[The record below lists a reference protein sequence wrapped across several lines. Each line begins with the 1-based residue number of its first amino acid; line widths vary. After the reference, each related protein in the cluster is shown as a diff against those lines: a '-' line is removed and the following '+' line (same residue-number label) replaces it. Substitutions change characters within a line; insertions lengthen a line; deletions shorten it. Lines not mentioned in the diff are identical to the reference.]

1 MLSQSNF
8 ELASILK
15 TLIPISNLTK
25 DNIELIVSGSSVK
38 AVSKGNIV
46 FSEGDND
53 DYAFYLLKGELILI
67 STDNTDFRI
76 YSETDGARYPLAQF
90 QPRQYTA
97 SAVEDSLIL
106 CIDKTLLDSLLIG
119 NDADIVR
126 CDSGL
131 EVNDIGND
139 EDEDWM
145 TRILQS
151 PLYTNISVENI
162 QKIFSKIES
171 IDVSEGDVIVNQ
183 GDNGDY
189 YYIIQSGRCQISR
202 KPTPTAQDINLA
214 QIREG
219 DAFGE
224 EAIIANTKR
233 NASVAMLTDGRL
245 MRLSKDDFVEL
256 ILFSI
261 LQKVDFETAQ
271 AIEDKGAIWLDVRY
285 PDEYQDYSLEG
296 SINIPLNL
304 LRLQVGKLDRSK
316 QYITCCDSGSRCS
329 IAAFILAQHG
339 YDVYQL
345 NSGLKVHFRHVDKD
359 QTEIIKIDD
368 LSSADILP
376 FKTNDTA
383 DEKFTERDNVIH
395 DELNGL
401 RQELESIRGKFKEIL
416 HIKDIASEIKNSVVE
431 LTDKKFKEQREKINL
446 QTQNT
451 NKLIQQAKKMHDDI
465 EQERQSIYKVV
476 AIQQQKHE
484 AAVAHF
490 QAEINKRFL
499 EEEKKMQAFYSWKA
513 NEIEK
518 IKNMQQAAE
527 AEYIK
532 IKTVKKEEQD
542 AQRQPPQ
549 NHGLNDDLKK
559 WLAEQVKNESSPL
572 NMELSKAKS
581 RIVQQ
586 ADIRYKKAKQTSKIH
601 DKTLSVEIDVLL
613 KDSNK

>member
-1 MLSQSNF
+1 MTSQSNI

-15 TLIPISNLTK
+15 TLIPISNLSK
-25 DNIELIVSGSSVK
+25 DNIELIVSSSSVK
-38 AVSKGNIV
+38 SVPKGNTV

-53 DYAFYLLKGELILI
+53 DYAFYLLKGELKLI

-90 QPRQYTA
+90 QPRQFTA
-97 SAVEDSLIL
+97 RAEDDSSIL
-106 CIDKTLLDSLLIG
+106 CIDKTLLDTLLIG
-119 NDADIVR
+119 NDADISTTN
-126 CDSGL
+126 SGL
-131 EVNDIGND
+131 EVNDIVND

-171 IDVSEGDVIVNQ
+171 IDVREGDIIVNQ
-183 GDNGDY
+183 GDDGDY
-189 YYIIQSGRCQISR
+189 YYIIQFGRCQISR
-202 KPTPTAQDINLA
+202 KPTPIAQDINLA

-233 NASVAMLTDGRL
+233 NASVTMLTDGRL

-256 ILFSI
+256 ILYSI
-261 LQKVDFETAQ
+261 LQKVDFETAL
-271 AIEDKGAIWLDVRY
+271 AIEEKGAIWLDVRY
-285 PDEYQDYSLEG
+285 PDEYQDYSIED
-296 SINIPLNL
+296 SINIPLNI

-316 QYITCCDSGSRCS
+316 QYITCCDTGSRCS
-329 IAAFILAQHG
+329 IAAYILAQHG

-345 NSGLKVHFRHVDKD
+345 NSGLKAHFRHVDKD
-359 QTEIIKIDD
+359 QTEIIKTDD
-368 LSSADILP
+368 ISSADILP
-376 FKTNDTA
+376 FKKNDHS
-383 DEKFTERDNVIH
+383 DENIIY
-395 DELNGL
+395 DELKGL
-401 RQELESIRGKFKEIL
+401 RQELESMRGKFKDIL
-416 HIKDIASEIKNSVVE
+416 HIKDIASEIKKSVID
-431 LTDKKFKEQREKINL
+431 LTHKKFKEQREKINL

-451 NKLIQQAKKMHDDI
+451 NKLIQQAKKIHEDI

-476 AIQQQKHE
+476 EIQQQKHE
-484 AAVAHF
+484 ETVAHL
-490 QAEINKRFL
+490 QAEIDKRFL

-518 IKNMQQAAE
+518 IRNMKQAAE

-532 IKTVKKEEQD
+532 LKSVEKSD
-542 AQRQPPQ
+542 RDNQRQPAQ
-549 NHGLNDDLKK
+549 DHVLNDDLKE

-572 NMELSKAKS
+572 NKELRKAKG

-586 ADIRYKKAKQTSKIH
+586 ADMRYKKAKQITKRH
-601 DKTLSVEIDVLL
+601 DQFLSAEIDVLL

>member
-1 MLSQSNF
+1 MVLHSNI
-8 ELASILK
+8 ELTSILK
-15 TLIPISNLTK
+15 TLIPISNLSK
-25 DNIELIVSGSSVK
+25 DNIELIVSSSSLK

-53 DYAFYLLKGELILI
+53 DYAFYLLKGELKLI

-97 SAVEDSLIL
+97 KAEEDSLIL
-106 CIDKTLLDSLLIG
+106 CIDKTLLDSLLID
-119 NDADIVR
+119 NDADIIN
-126 CDSGL
+126 CNSGL

-162 QKIFSKIES
+162 QKIFSKIEA

-214 QIREG
+214 QIRDG

-233 NASVAMLTDGRL
+233 NASVTMLTDGRL
-245 MRLSKDDFVEL
+245 MRLSKGNFIEL
-256 ILFSI
+256 ILNSI

-271 AIEDKGAIWLDVRY
+271 AIEEKGAIWLDVRY
-285 PDEYQDYSLEG
+285 PDEYQDYSIEG
-296 SINIPLNL
+296 SVNIPLNI
-304 LRLQVGKLDRSK
+304 LRLQVGKLDRSR
-316 QYITCCDSGSRCS
+316 QYITCCDTGSRCS
-329 IAAFILAQHG
+329 IAAYILAQHG

-345 NSGLKVHFRHVDKD
+345 NSGLKAHFRHVDKD
-359 QTEIIKIDD
+359 QTEIIKTDE
-368 LSSADILP
+368 LNSADILP
-376 FKTNDTA
+376 FKKNDSS
-383 DEKFTERDNVIH
+383 DEDVMH
-395 DELNGL
+395 DELRGL

-416 HIKDIASEIKNSVVE
+416 HIKDIAAEIKKSVID
-431 LTDKKFKEQREKINL
+431 LTDKKFKEQRVKINL

-451 NKLIQQAKKMHDDI
+451 NKLIQQAKKIYNDI

-476 AIQQQKHE
+476 EIQQQKNE
-484 AAVAHF
+484 ETVAHL
-490 QAEINKRFL
+490 QAEIDKRFL
-499 EEEKKMQAFYSWKA
+499 EEEKKMQEFYSWKA

-518 IKNMQQAAE
+518 IQNMHKAAE

-532 IKTVKKEEQD
+532 IKTVKKSEQI
-542 AQRQPPQ
+542 AQPQPTQ
-549 NHGLNDDLKK
+549 NHALNDDLKE

-572 NMELSKAKS
+572 NKELRKAKG

-586 ADIRYKKAKQTSKIH
+586 ADVRYKKAKEISKIH
-601 DKTLSVEIDVLL
+601 DQFLSAEIDVLL

>member
-1 MLSQSNF
+1 MASQSNI

-15 TLIPISNLTK
+15 TLIPISNLSK
-25 DNIELIVSGSSVK
+25 DNIELIVSSSTVK

-53 DYAFYLLKGELILI
+53 DYAFYLLKGELKLI

-76 YSETDGARYPLAQF
+76 CSETDGARYPLAQF

-97 SAVEDSLIL
+97 RAEDDSLIL
-106 CIDKTLLDSLLIG
+106 CLDKTLLDSLLIG
-119 NDADIVR
+119 NDADIAS
-126 CDSGL
+126 CNTGL

-171 IDVSEGDVIVNQ
+171 IDVREGDVIVNQ
-183 GDNGDY
+183 GDDGDY

-202 KPTPTAQDINLA
+202 KPTPNAQDITLA

-224 EAIIANTKR
+224 ESIIANTKR
-233 NASVAMLTDGRL
+233 NASVTMLTDGRL

-256 ILFSI
+256 ILYSI

-271 AIEDKGAIWLDVRY
+271 AIEEKGAIWLDVRY
-285 PDEYQDYSLEG
+285 PNEYHDYSIEG
-296 SINIPLNL
+296 SINIPLNI

-316 QYITCCDSGSRCS
+316 QYITCCDTGSRCS

-345 NSGLKVHFRHVDKD
+345 KSGLKAHFRHIDKD
-359 QTEIIKIDD
+359 PTEIIKIDNIN
-368 LSSADILP
+368 SADILP
-376 FKTNDTA
+376 FKKNDNS
-383 DEKFTERDNVIH
+383 DENILH
-395 DELNGL
+395 DELKGL
-401 RQELESIRGKFKEIL
+401 RQELESMRGNFKEIL
-416 HIKDIASEIKNSVVE
+416 NIKDIAAEIKKTVID
-431 LTDKKFKEQREKINL
+431 LTNKKFKEQREKINL

-451 NKLIQQAKKMHDDI
+451 NKLIQQAKKIHDDI
-465 EQERQSIYKVV
+465 EQERQSIYKIVE
-476 AIQQQKHE
+476 IQQQKHE
-484 AAVAHF
+484 ETVAHL
-490 QAEINKRFL
+490 QDKIDKRFL

-518 IKNMQQAAE
+518 IRSMKHAAE

-532 IKTVKKEEQD
+532 IKTVEQSD
-542 AQRQPPQ
+542 QKMQQQPVQ
-549 NHGLNDDLKK
+549 NHVLNDDLKE

-572 NMELSKAKS
+572 NEELRKAKG

-586 ADIRYKKAKQTSKIH
+586 ADVRYKKAKKISKIH
-601 DKTLSVEIDVLL
+601 DQFLSAEIDVLL
-613 KDSNK
+613 KDYKK